1 MKRSK
6 KAMLAAGMLAGVCM
20 LTGCASGGSA
30 QPTPSPDVAQQQSA
44 EPSPEASEEPAEEA
58 PLSLTV
64 DGKAV
69 EPAAMEENGR
79 LMLPLVETGEAL
91 GWTAKSEAL
100 SEETQT
106 RRSVA
111 LTKDDSRITVTW
123 LVSDNTASAITWQ
136 KDGLLIPVD
145 TRLTTLGDVVYVPA
159 AFFEEAVGARVARK
173 DGAVEVLPPE
183 SAATPETQPQTA
195 TERSGMKIEASKRTH
210 VSAQKALTAA
220 VETAIIIPE
229 ISEGDSRIRCPG
241 VCASRLYFLLHF
253 HNRSFESV
261 RGCHAPVLGRQGTAE
276 MRRRAPTYRER
287 WVKNDDSGTLGFFS
301 EKQRRPMMG
310 CVFSIRI

>member
-1 MKRSK
+1 MKRSN

-91 GWTAKSEAL
+91 

-111 LTKDDSRITVTW
+111 LTSGDSRITVTW

-145 TRLTTLGDVVYVPA
+145 TRLTTLGDVVYVPT

-195 TERSGMKIEASKRTH
+195 TE
-210 VSAQKALTAA
+210 
-220 VETAIIIPE
+220 
-229 ISEGDSRIRCPG
+229 
-241 VCASRLYFLLHF
+241 
-253 HNRSFESV
+253 
-261 RGCHAPVLGRQGTAE
+261 
-276 MRRRAPTYRER
+276 
-287 WVKNDDSGTLGFFS
+287 
-301 EKQRRPMMG
+301 
-310 CVFSIRI
+310 

>member
-1 MKRSK
+1 MKHSK

-91 GWTAKSEAL
+91 GWMAKSEAL

-111 LTKDDSRITVTW
+111 LTKGDSRITVTW

-173 DGAVEVLPPE
+173 DGAVEVLPLE

-195 TERSGMKIEASKRTH
+195 TE
-210 VSAQKALTAA
+210 
-220 VETAIIIPE
+220 
-229 ISEGDSRIRCPG
+229 
-241 VCASRLYFLLHF
+241 
-253 HNRSFESV
+253 
-261 RGCHAPVLGRQGTAE
+261 
-276 MRRRAPTYRER
+276 
-287 WVKNDDSGTLGFFS
+287 
-301 EKQRRPMMG
+301 
-310 CVFSIRI
+310 

>member
-1 MKRSK
+1 MKRSN

-64 DGKAV
+64 DGKAI

-111 LTKDDSRITVTW
+111 LTKGDSRITVTW

-136 KDGLLIPVD
+136 KDGL
-145 TRLTTLGDVVYVPA
+145 LGDVVYVPA

-195 TERSGMKIEASKRTH
+195 TE
-210 VSAQKALTAA
+210 
-220 VETAIIIPE
+220 
-229 ISEGDSRIRCPG
+229 
-241 VCASRLYFLLHF
+241 
-253 HNRSFESV
+253 
-261 RGCHAPVLGRQGTAE
+261 
-276 MRRRAPTYRER
+276 
-287 WVKNDDSGTLGFFS
+287 
-301 EKQRRPMMG
+301 
-310 CVFSIRI
+310 

>member
-1 MKRSK
+1 MKRSN

-20 LTGCASGGSA
+20 LTGGAP

-111 LTKDDSRITVTW
+111 LTKGDSRITVTW

-159 AFFEEAVGARVARK
+159 AFFEEAVGAKVLRK

-195 TERSGMKIEASKRTH
+195 TE
-210 VSAQKALTAA
+210 
-220 VETAIIIPE
+220 
-229 ISEGDSRIRCPG
+229 
-241 VCASRLYFLLHF
+241 
-253 HNRSFESV
+253 
-261 RGCHAPVLGRQGTAE
+261 
-276 MRRRAPTYRER
+276 
-287 WVKNDDSGTLGFFS
+287 
-301 EKQRRPMMG
+301 
-310 CVFSIRI
+310 

>member
-1 MKRSK
+1 MKRSN

-44 EPSPEASEEPAEEA
+44 EPSPEEA
-58 PLSLTV
+58 PLALTV

-111 LTKDDSRITVTW
+111 LTKGDSRITVTW

-195 TERSGMKIEASKRTH
+195 TE
-210 VSAQKALTAA
+210 
-220 VETAIIIPE
+220 
-229 ISEGDSRIRCPG
+229 
-241 VCASRLYFLLHF
+241 
-253 HNRSFESV
+253 
-261 RGCHAPVLGRQGTAE
+261 
-276 MRRRAPTYRER
+276 
-287 WVKNDDSGTLGFFS
+287 
-301 EKQRRPMMG
+301 
-310 CVFSIRI
+310 

>member
-1 MKRSK
+1 MKRSN

-30 QPTPSPDVAQQQSA
+30 QPTPSPDVDQQQSA
-44 EPSPEASEEPAEEA
+44 EASEEPAEEA

-100 SEETQT
+100 SEEAQT

-111 LTKDDSRITVTW
+111 LTSGDSRITVTW

-195 TERSGMKIEASKRTH
+195 TE
-210 VSAQKALTAA
+210 
-220 VETAIIIPE
+220 
-229 ISEGDSRIRCPG
+229 
-241 VCASRLYFLLHF
+241 
-253 HNRSFESV
+253 
-261 RGCHAPVLGRQGTAE
+261 
-276 MRRRAPTYRER
+276 
-287 WVKNDDSGTLGFFS
+287 
-301 EKQRRPMMG
+301 
-310 CVFSIRI
+310 

>member
-1 MKRSK
+1 MLKTVKKELIQLLHPRS
-6 KAMLAAGMLAGVCM
+6 VRRI
-20 LTGCASGGSA
+20 
-30 QPTPSPDVAQQQSA
+30 QI
-44 EPSPEASEEPAEEA
+44 
-58 PLSLTV
+58 
-64 DGKAV
+64 DGKAI

-111 LTKDDSRITVTW
+111 LTKGDSRITVTW

-195 TERSGMKIEASKRTH
+195 TE
-210 VSAQKALTAA
+210 
-220 VETAIIIPE
+220 
-229 ISEGDSRIRCPG
+229 
-241 VCASRLYFLLHF
+241 
-253 HNRSFESV
+253 
-261 RGCHAPVLGRQGTAE
+261 
-276 MRRRAPTYRER
+276 
-287 WVKNDDSGTLGFFS
+287 
-301 EKQRRPMMG
+301 
-310 CVFSIRI
+310 